1 MHMVAEGVRA
11 TRMFLDRAEGMGQP
25 TPFLSTLG
33 DLLDGSIQVED
44 AVRKMVGSYEVK

>member
-1 MHMVAEGVRA
+1 
-11 TRMFLDRAEGMGQP
+11 MGQP